1 MINIAIDGY
10 SSTGKSTMARTLASE
25 IGYRYIDSG
34 AMYRAVTLFA
44 LRNDMIDPLGNIEKK
59 LLIESLPDI
68 HIDFKVGADKSQVT
82 MLNGEVVEA
91 EIREMTVSSYV
102 SVVAA
107 IPEVREAMVDIQR
120 KLGENGGVVMDG
132 RDIGTTVFPGA
143 ALKVFV
149 TASPEVRARR
159 RFLELEEKGE
169 KVKFEEVLEN
179 VRQRDYLD
187 ETREVSPLRRASDAK
202 LLDNTDLTP
211 QQQNSILLQWAKLAI
226 EEARS

>member
-10 SSTGKSTMARTLASE
+10 SSTGKSTMARTLAAE

-44 LRNDMIDPLGNIEKK
+44 LRNDMIDPLGNVEKK

-82 MLNGEVVEA
+82 MLNGDVVEA

-107 IPEVREAMVDIQR
+107 IQEVREAMVDIQR

-211 QQQNSILLQWAKLAI
+211 QQQNSILLQWAKIAI

>member
-44 LRNDMIDPLGNIEKK
+44 LRNDMIDPLGNVEKK

-211 QQQNSILLQWAKLAI
+211 QQQNSILLQWAKIAI

>member
-44 LRNDMIDPLGNIEKK
+44 LRNDMIDPLGNVEKK

-169 KVKFEEVLEN
+169 KVKFEDVLEN

-211 QQQNSILLQWAKLAI
+211 QQQNSILLQWAKIAI